1 MVATEVR
8 ISRLSNV
15 SANHVVEPEAAF
27 DWAALGTG
35 RLLPPELSCIAGLDL
50 DLSEQQR
57 ALLTREEVASMLTA
71 GIRFEAVL
79 DAVFSLEIADA
90 RDLTDPRYTYM
101 LHEVGEETRHQRAF
115 IRLIEQIQPQADNP
129 LDGPIP
135 RWIARHASRLL
146 MRQHALFC
154 VMLLAGEEIP
164 DLLQKLASEH
174 PDTDPLVR
182 AVNKYHRQEEARHLA
197 FARLELPERWANA
210 GRVERLRVH
219 HVAPRLIKLLYAT
232 MINPGVFEVV
242 GLPAFE
248 TWKAMNRTPQ
258 RLAVRYHATRPI
270 LETLCDGG
278 ILRRGRIPKAWRE
291 LCGVDRRGRPLANDP
306 ALPGS
311 VGELHDHGRVV

>member
-1 MVATEVR
+1 MAMVAPEVR
-8 ISRLSNV
+8 IARLSNV
-15 SANHVVEPEAAF
+15 SANQVVEPEAAF
-27 DWAALGTG
+27 DWSSLGAG
-35 RLLPPELSCIAGLDL
+35 RLLPADLSCIAGLDL
-50 DLSEQQR
+50 DLTEEQR
-57 ALLTREEVASMLTA
+57 ALLTREEVASMLSA
-71 GIRFEAVL
+71 GIRFEAIL

-115 IRLIEQIQPQADNP
+115 MRLIEQIQPQADNP

-135 RWIARHASRLL
+135 RWFARRASRLL
-146 MRQHALFC
+146 MHERALFC

-174 PDTDPLVR
+174 PGTDPLVR

-210 GRVERLRVH
+210 DRIERARVRHL
-219 HVAPRLIKLLYAT
+219 APRLIKLLYAT
-232 MINPGVFEVV
+232 MINPGIFGVV
-242 GLPAFE
+242 GLPTFD

-270 LETLCDGG
+270 LETLCNEG

-291 LCGVDRRGRPLANDP
+291 LCGVNRWGRPLANDP
-306 ALPGS
+306 ALPGAAL
-311 VGELHDHGRVV
+311 VA